1 MTELAAN
8 PAAPPHAGRIER
20 LSLPV
25 RIGLLAVSA
34 MIFLLSV
41 GVIMG
46 VMLAALKHGALKTSD
61 AFMLTGASLGA
72 GLFGWACWTLGAH
85 WRRPGRSAY
94 ERRYSKMMVLLFTS
108 GLPIG
113 LLIGMAGDGQPG
125 DALFSNGPLDSRLA
139 AVAAIGLVVTLA
151 ATLVIYHRSIDDHE
165 QQAYLWANSLA
176 FYFLALALPA
186 AWLLARGGLIPP
198 IGIGSAMHILL
209 AAFVIN
215 FTVWAWLK
223 FR

>member
-8 PAAPPHAGRIER
+8 ASSGTSTR

-25 RIGLLAVSA
+25 RIALLVVASIA
-34 MIFLLSV
+34 LLFSV
-41 GVIMG
+41 GVVIG
-46 VMLAALKHGALKTSD
+46 IAAASVEDGGLKARGAALLAGAL
-61 AFMLTGASLGA
+61 LGA
-72 GLFGWACWTLGAH
+72 GLLGWACWTLSAH

-94 ERRYSKMMVLLFTS
+94 ERRYSKMMVLLFAS

-113 LLIGMAGDGQPG
+113 LLIGIAGDGQPG
-125 DALFSNGPLDSRLA
+125 DALFSNGPLDPRLA
-139 AVAAIGLVVTLA
+139 AFAAAGLVVTLA

-176 FYFLALALPA
+176 FYFLALILPA
-186 AWLLARGGLIPP
+186 AWLLARGGLIGPV
-198 IGIGSAMHILL
+198 GIGSVMLILL